1 MQQRILGTCCGYILS
16 VWGSFLFGVNLLSVF
31 VKANRSQMEGN
42 GLNPEQQL
50 QTHINTLRGH
60 SYDSVYISMHICTY
74 MVTVGVYTGGIVLVE
89 RSGLTVQIERGL

>member
-1 MQQRILGTCCGYILS
+1 MQQRILGTYCGYISS
-16 VWGSFLFGVNLLSVF
+16 VRGSFLFEVNLLFVF

-42 GLNPEQQL
+42 GLNPDQQL

-74 MVTVGVYTGGIVLVE
+74 MVTVGGYTGGIVLVE
-89 RSGLTVQIERGL
+89 RSGPTVCR